1 MTDDSSALEQ
11 GTHRLFQLLDA
22 LDISGLAGLLV
33 DDAQAVD
40 ELTGSW
46 MRGREALEAHF
57 ARLPE
62 MVGDVRSDLSDLSV
76 TAWGDIGLVTLLLNQ
91 TYTAD
96 GAVQRI
102 SAPTSLIFR
111 RQGENWK
118 LALVHSVP
126 ITDAAH

>member
-1 MTDDSSALEQ
+1 MADDTSALERE
-11 GTHRLFQLLDA
+11 THRLFQLLDA
-22 LDISGLAGLLV
+22 LDISGLTGLLV

-46 MRGREALEAHF
+46 IRGREALEAHF

-62 MVGDVRSDLSDLSV
+62 MVADVRSELSDLSV
-76 TAWGDIGLVTLLLNQ
+76 TVSGDIGLVTLLLDQ

-96 GAVQRI
+96 GAVQKI

-111 RQGENWK
+111 RQGEIWQVV
-118 LALVHSVP
+118 LVHSVP
-126 ITDAAH
+126 IADSAH

>member
-1 MTDDSSALEQ
+1 MSDDTTALEQ
-11 GTHRLFQLLDA
+11 ETHRLFQLLDS
-22 LDISGLAGLLV
+22 LDISGLIGLLV

-62 MVGDVRSDLSDLSV
+62 VVADVRSELSDLSA
-76 TAWGDIGLVTLLLNQ
+76 TAWGDVGLVTLLLNQ

-96 GAVQRI
+96 GAVQTI

-111 RQGENWK
+111 RQGEIWK
-118 LALVHSVP
+118 VALVHSVP
-126 ITDAAH
+126 VADATH